1 MNGKKIGK
9 IISEALLESLQ
20 KFPEAVETSTRV
32 YAGKTNIERRMSY
45 NEHLVSCAKK
55 NIDPLLIGGD
65 NKIGM
70 CIEVYDPKLN
80 CMLKEDDP
88 DAPAINIYFNNKD
101 SAYLDPKTMAKVILF
116 GLSSDFVYPVNWP
129 DGSRKEYVID
139 KVEYGRWNF
148 DYLTVRFKQL

>member
-32 YAGKTNIERRMSY
+32 YAGKTNIERRISY
-45 NEHLVSCAKK
+45 TEHLASCDKK
-55 NIDPLLIGGD
+55 DIDPLLFGGY

-70 CIEVYDPKLN
+70 NIEVYDPKLN
-80 CMLKEDDP
+80 CMLKEDEP
-88 DAPAINIYFNNKD
+88 DAPAINICFNNKNP
-101 SAYLDPKTMAKVILF
+101 AYLDPKTMAKVILF